1 MEEWTVG
8 LRIAFPSHLF
18 PPFFCHSSQSF
29 FEQMYFPLNE
39 ENMLPYDHFN
49 AEDIIELKGVCL
61 LPFTRAR
68 PRPRVV
74 SCRTWPRK

>member
-1 MEEWTVG
+1 MDC
-8 LRIAFPSHLF
+8 RIEDRLSI
-18 PPFFCHSSQSF
+18 SSLSSF
-29 FEQMYFPLNE
+29 FLPLFAVIFRTNIFPLNE

>member
-1 MEEWTVG
+1 MDC
-8 LRIAFPSHLF
+8 RIEDRLSI
-18 PPFFCHSSQSF
+18 SSLSSF
-29 FEQMYFPLNE
+29 FLHAFAVIFRTNVFPLNE

-49 AEDIIELKGVCL
+49 AEDIIELKGVCW